1 MGKGFELNNENN
13 NDNLHKERVGFELSD
28 ESDVNDLHMHREMI
42 QNGMKIMMLTS
53 TYRKNLELNDEC
65 DVDELH

>member
-42 QNGMKIMMLTS
+42 
-53 TYRKNLELNDEC
+53 
-65 DVDELH
+65 